1 MTSVLSGGG
10 NRRHLE
16 VPVELRRPPPQ
27 APQAPVNIFLKGG
40 TRRRTLRGET
50 PGDGESCRREDIAGS
65 NTLYLCAF
73 F

>member
-16 VPVELRRPPPQ
+16 VPVELWRPPPQ

-50 PGDGESCRREDIAGS
+50 PGNRESCRREDIAG
-65 NTLYLCAF
+65 T
-73 F
+73 